1 MLKTIK
7 QSSFLRKAVALLAA
21 ALNGFPQRHLTI
33 IGITGSNGK
42 TTTSYLLRHLLIKSG
57 KTVGLIGTSGYWLD
71 NNSKLE
77 TPALG
82 TTPVTT
88 PEPFHLF
95 RLLKQMVQKQTNF
108 CILEVSSAGLKDW
121 RIFGINF
128 KTAILTSLSPT
139 YHVALHGNFENYK
152 NCKRRLFEIL
162 SSQATAI
169 LPYDNPF
176 FEEFKKHTQAKVI
189 SYGFSSQADVHGRI
203 LKQTWQNT
211 SLIIE
216 TKQGNL
222 EVTVPLKGDYN
233 CLNIFSSVAY
243 CLELGL
249 PLTLIKEG
257 LETLPPIAGR
267 FEIIETTTPFKIV
280 IDKANTTEAFNSLL
294 KAVKNLPFHNLILV
308 YGNFHDYSLE
318 VREELAQLALA
329 NADLTIITT
338 DDPKEENPEQ
348 GLKDFINY
356 AKRHQIDQQKYLAIL
371 ERKEALKTALQK
383 AQADDLILILGRGDE
398 KLMNL
403 GGKIIEFDDRK
414 IVKDLLSEL
423 NLSYHEI

>member
-1 MLKTIK
+1 VLKTIK

-95 RLLKQMVQKQTNF
+95 RLLKQMIQKQTNF

-128 KTAILTSLSPT
+128 KAAILTSLSST
-139 YHVALHGNFENYK
+139 YHVALHRNFENYK

-176 FEEFKKHTQAKVI
+176 LKNL
-189 SYGFSSQADVHGRI
+189 RNI
-203 LKQTWQNT
+203 LK
-211 SLIIE
+211 LR
-216 TKQGNL
+216 L
-222 EVTVPLKGDYN
+222 FLMV
-233 CLNIFSSVAY
+233 F
-243 CLELGL
+243 
-249 PLTLIKEG
+249 
-257 LETLPPIAGR
+257 PP
-267 FEIIETTTPFKIV
+267 
-280 IDKANTTEAFNSLL
+280 
-294 KAVKNLPFHNLILV
+294 
-308 YGNFHDYSLE
+308 
-318 VREELAQLALA
+318 
-329 NADLTIITT
+329 
-338 DDPKEENPEQ
+338 
-348 GLKDFINY
+348 
-356 AKRHQIDQQKYLAIL
+356 
-371 ERKEALKTALQK
+371 
-383 AQADDLILILGRGDE
+383 
-398 KLMNL
+398 KLMSM
-403 GGKIIEFDDRK
+403 GEF
-414 IVKDLLSEL
+414 
-423 NLSYHEI
+423 